1 MGVASSSRDSRP
13 TGNYVLSN
21 EQVELLVDALEMRRE
36 YLAVALRVSGPAEET
51 PSDADAGRDLDA
63 TEELLERLRAALRA
77 ARGAPHEERGDAE
90 RG

>member
-1 MGVASSSRDSRP
+1 MGVASSSRDSR
-13 TGNYVLSN
+13 TGKYVLSN
-21 EQVELLVDALEMRRE
+21 EQVELLVDALEMRRQ
-36 YLAVALRVSGPAEET
+36 YLAVALRISGLAEET